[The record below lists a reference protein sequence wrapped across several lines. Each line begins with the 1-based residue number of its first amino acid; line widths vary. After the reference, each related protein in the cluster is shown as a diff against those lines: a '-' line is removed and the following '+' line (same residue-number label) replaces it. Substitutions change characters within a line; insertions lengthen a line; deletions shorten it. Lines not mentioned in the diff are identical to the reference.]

1 MIKIQNLRQTIAAL
15 VLAGLLPGVITTSNA
30 VPAAT
35 SAPARSVYSFDSD
48 WRFLKRDAAGAE
60 QPDFDDTAWR
70 KLDVPHDWSIEGPF
84 DKNNAT
90 GGAGG
95 FLPAGVGWYR
105 KHFTLPAG
113 DKDRRIFIDF
123 DGVMANSDVWINGF
137 HLGKRPYGYASF
149 RYDLT
154 GHVNFGGD
162 KANVLAV
169 RADNSGQPA
178 SRWYTGA
185 GIYRHVRLVVTNP
198 VHLGHWGT
206 FVTTPQAGAA
216 QATVRVQGE
225 VVNQSNVARE
235 LSLQVTL
242 LDPSGRALQT
252 AETKTEHVSA
262 GATATLSQD
271 IVVKNPQLWNLE
283 HPHLYRAVARV
294 RDGKTTLDDETVT
307 FGIREF
313 RFDADTGFWLNG
325 QNFKLKGVCLHHDA
339 SAFGA
344 AVPLRAWERRLE
356 ILKQLGVN
364 AIRTAH
370 NPPAPEFLDLCDRMG
385 FIVMD
390 ELFDCWT
397 VAKNPFDY
405 HLHFRDW
412 SVIDTRDTV
421 RRDRNHPSIVIYSAG
436 NEIHDTPKPDLAK
449 PILASLV
456 TTFHE
461 NDPSRPVTQGLFR
474 PNVSHDYDNGLA
486 DLLDVVGQN
495 YRENEILAAH
505 QQKPTRKILGT
516 ENRHE
521 STVWVALRD
530 NAPYAGQFLWTGID
544 YLGESPRWPTVSHNS
559 GLLDLTGSI
568 KPIGFQRQSWW
579 SDKPMVFITRRIAP
593 TALSPTDP
601 GYEPDLQ
608 RRQQVLFAD
617 WTPANLNPHEEKVEI
632 YSNCEQVELFLNG
645 KSLGEKALPADASPR
660 IWTVPFVPGLL
671 RAIGKNNG
679 GSVAFYQLRTAG
691 KPANVVLTADRNFLA
706 PVWDDVVYVTAT
718 VLDLNGVIVPNA
730 GNLITFKIRGP
741 GVVAAVE
748 SADNSSHEP
757 FQVSE
762 RRAYQGRC
770 FAILKARAASGR
782 ITIRASASGLIGSS
796 ITIRAVAARLDIR

>member
-1 MIKIQNLRQTIAAL
+1 MNCLLKKLTTYCAFAILSAGLPIRTSAAIAAL
-15 VLAGLLPGVITTSNA
+15 TIAPAQVRITTS
-30 VPAAT
+30 
-35 SAPARSVYSFDSD
+35 FDAD
-48 WRFLKRDAAGAE
+48 WRFLKGEAAGAE
-60 QPDFDDTAWR
+60 QPDFDDATWR
-70 KLDVPHDWSIEGPF
+70 MQHLPHDWSIEGPF
-84 DKNNAT
+84 DKNNPT

-105 KHFTLPAG
+105 KHFTLPAA
-113 DKDRRIFIDF
+113 DKDQRVFIDF

-137 HLGKRPYGYASF
+137 HLGKRPYGYVGF
-149 RYDLT
+149 RYELT
-154 GHVNFGGD
+154 GHLNFGD
-162 KANVLAV
+162 KVNVVAV

-178 SRWYTGA
+178 SRWYSGA
-185 GIYRHVRLVVTNP
+185 GIYRHVRLVVTDS
-198 VHLGHWGT
+198 VHIEHWGT
-206 FVTTPQAGAA
+206 FVTTPQAGADK
-216 QATVRVQGE
+216 ATVRVQSE
-225 VVNQSNVARE
+225 VVNQSNVARV
-235 LSLQVTL
+235 LSLQVTV
-242 LDPSGRALQT
+242 LDPNGRTVQT
-252 AETKTEHVSA
+252 AETKTQSVPA
-262 GATATLSQD
+262 AATAILAQD
-271 IVVKNPQLWNLE
+271 IVVKNPQRWDLD
-283 HPHLYRAVARV
+283 HPQLYRAVARI

-313 RFDADTGFWLNG
+313 RFDPDTGFWLNG
-325 QNFKLKGVCLHHDA
+325 RNFKLKGVCLHHDA

-356 ILKQLGVN
+356 TLKQLGVN

-397 VAKNPFDY
+397 VAKNPYDY
-405 HLHFRDW
+405 HLYFKDW
-412 SVIDTRDTV
+412 SLIDTRDTV

-449 PILASLV
+449 PILTSLV
-456 TTFHE
+456 ATFHQ

-530 NAPYAGQFLWTGID
+530 SAPYAGQFLWTGID
-544 YLGESPRWPTVSHNS
+544 YLGESPRWPTMSHNS
-559 GLLDLTGSI
+559 GLLDLTGTI
-568 KPIGFQRQSWW
+568 RPIGFQRQSWW
-579 SDKPMVFITRRIAP
+579 SNQPMVFITRRVAP

-617 WTPANLNPHEEKVEI
+617 WTPVNSSSHDEKVEA
-632 YSNCEQVELFLNG
+632 YSNCVQVELLLNG
-645 KSLGEKALPADASPR
+645 KSLGQKSRPADDSPR
-660 IWTVPFVPGLL
+660 TWMVPFVPGTLKAVGTNSG
-671 RAIGKNNG
+671 RV
-679 GSVAFYQLRTAG
+679 VASYELRTAG
-691 KPANVVLTADRNFLA
+691 KPAAIALAADRNVLT
-706 PVWDDVVYVTAT
+706 PVWDDVVYVSAT
-718 VLDLNGVIVPNA
+718 VVDENGVLVPNA
-730 GNLITFKIRGP
+730 GDLITFKIRGP
-741 GVVAAVE
+741 GVIAAVE
-748 SADNSSHEP
+748 SADNNSHEP
-757 FQVSE
+757 FQASE
-762 RRAYQGRC
+762 RHAFQGGC
-770 FAILKARAASGR
+770 FAIIKATAPGK
-782 ITIRASASGLIGSS
+782 ITIEASASGLKSSS
-796 ITIRAVAARLDIR
+796 IIISAVATGTKIE